1 MADQKKAGQNIDQI
15 RELIF
20 GEYIQKYERRFKDI
34 AQDSKKLNQLVEE
47 LRQQLAA
54 EAEIQK
60 AEQQKKIGDL
70 KKSIQSELQ
79 KAVKQIESLQSD
91 KVDSLQLANLLI
103 DLGMRLKGENVLDS
117 INPDGEDRSDG

>member
-1 MADQKKAGQNIDQI
+1 VADQKKAGQNIDQI